1 MAVHSEKGPS
11 SSSRW
16 IHCTPSAK
24 LCAEMPDQATGY
36 AEEGTQAHELCEY
49 LLKTEMGEQL
59 PDPRDHLSYYNA
71 EMEECCQGYRDYVIR
86 IIELMR
92 II

>member
-1 MAVHSEKGPS
+1 MMAAHSEKGPS

-36 AEEGTQAHELCEY
+36 AEQGTQAHSLCEF
-49 LLKTEMGEQL
+49 LVKEAMGVKGERPVSEEAAL
-59 PDPRDHLSYYNA
+59 HYRYGEAPR
-71 EMEECCQGYRDYVIR
+71 
-86 IIELMR
+86 
-92 II
+92 